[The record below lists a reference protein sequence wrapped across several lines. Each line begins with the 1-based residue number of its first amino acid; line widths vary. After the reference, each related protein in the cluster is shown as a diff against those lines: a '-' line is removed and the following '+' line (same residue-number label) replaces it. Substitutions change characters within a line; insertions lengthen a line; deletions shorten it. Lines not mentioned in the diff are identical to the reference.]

1 MIFALKIQHISHNE
15 NNTSFL
21 FSMGNNENK
30 CLKLLVS
37 EENRQSVCVGPC
49 FLYVVD
55 TFNVSAVFQIWKHSL
70 ITNLCPTF
78 SEKKL
83 SHQKFWLR
91 ATKGLKSFSLGMKEN
106 HRRTRSAHF
115 YNSANLMVRNFKS
128 TFKFLVQD
136 FKVEDK
142 GNLSKPRNSQDLK
155 RCLTFCS
162 ECFNYE
168 ITDYFKFIWMWVIY
182 YHII

>member
-1 MIFALKIQHISHNE
+1 MPKTLSEWREPSKCLCWPLLPVYGRHIQLSLLYFRSENILWSPTFALLSQK
-15 NNTSFL
+15 
-21 FSMGNNENK
+21 
-30 CLKLLVS
+30 
-37 EENRQSVCVGPC
+37 
-49 FLYVVD
+49 
-55 TFNVSAVFQIWKHSL
+55 
-70 ITNLCPTF
+70 
-78 SEKKL
+78 KKL

-91 ATKGLKSFSLGMKEN
+91 ATKGLKCFSLGMKEN
-106 HRRTRSAHF
+106 HRGTRSAHF

-142 GNLSKPRNSQDLK
+142 GNLSKPRNNQDLK

-168 ITDYFKFIWMWVIY
+168 VTDYFKFIWMWVIY